1 MNNNTN
7 FLNEIKNISN
17 DINVFTPS
25 IKSDVKCKPL
35 NLLQQKT
42 ILDDISNDASS
53 ILMFFNNSYKI
64 IKQCIDNSKYLL
76 VIDRPNILISL
87 RNNIDNTYNSIN
99 LSELLEKNKKIEVN
113 TENKIIE
120 TNDFIFEVGIPTL
133 EQDYKSNDYL
143 VKAFK
148 GETKILGKLYVNEL
162 SKFVKKIT
170 IKASESEID
179 FTEDNIK
186 DKFDIIQNIETNN
199 FKDIYKFITSVRD
212 LEKEFVTLNE
222 EMVDIG
228 PELFV
233 L

>member
-17 DINVFTPS
+17 DIDVFTPS
-25 IKSDVKCKPL
+25 IKGDVKCKPL

-42 ILDDISNDASS
+42 ILDDISSEASS
-53 ILMFFNNSYKI
+53 ILIFFNNSYKI
-64 IKQCIDNSKYLL
+64 IKQCIKNSNDLL
-76 VIDRPNILISL
+76 VIDRPNILLSL
-87 RNNIDNTYNSIN
+87 RNNIDSIYNNVN
-99 LSELLEKNKKIEVN
+99 LSELLEKNKKIEIIE
-113 TENKIIE
+113 TNKIIE

-133 EQDYKSNDYL
+133 EQDYISNDYL

-148 GETKILGKLYVNEL
+148 GETRILGKLYINEL

-170 IKASESEID
+170 IKSSESEID
-179 FTEDNIK
+179 FTDDNIK
-186 DKFDIIQNIETNN
+186 DKFNIIQNIETNN
-199 FKDIYKFITSVRD
+199 FKDIYKFITNVRD
-212 LEKEFVTLNE
+212 LEKEFVTFNE

>member
-1 MNNNTN
+1 MEGD
-7 FLNEIKNISN
+7 FK
-17 DINVFTPS
+17 
-25 IKSDVKCKPL
+25 
-35 NLLQQKT
+35 
-42 ILDDISNDASS
+42 
-53 ILMFFNNSYKI
+53 
-64 IKQCIDNSKYLL
+64 L
-76 VIDRPNILISL
+76 VQ
-87 RNNIDNTYNSIN
+87 
-99 LSELLEKNKKIEVN
+99 NKE
-113 TENKIIE
+113 
-120 TNDFIFEVGIPTL
+120 G
-133 EQDYKSNDYL
+133 
-143 VKAFK
+143 
-148 GETKILGKLYVNEL
+148 
-162 SKFVKKIT
+162 KFVKKIT

>member
-1 MNNNTN
+1 
-7 FLNEIKNISN
+7 
-17 DINVFTPS
+17 
-25 IKSDVKCKPL
+25 
-35 NLLQQKT
+35 
-42 ILDDISNDASS
+42 
-53 ILMFFNNSYKI
+53 MFFNNSYKI
-64 IKQCIDNSKYLL
+64 IKQCIDNSKDLL

-99 LSELLEKNKKIEVN
+99 LSELLEKNKKIKVN

-143 VKAFK
+143 IKAFK

-170 IKASESEID
+170 IKSSASEID
-179 FTEDNIK
+179 FTTDNIK

-199 FKDIYKFITSVRD
+199 FKDIYKYITSVRD

>member
-1 MNNNTN
+1 M
-7 FLNEIKNISN
+7 I
-17 DINVFTPS
+17 
-25 IKSDVKCKPL
+25 
-35 NLLQQKT
+35 
-42 ILDDISNDASS
+42 
-53 ILMFFNNSYKI
+53 
-64 IKQCIDNSKYLL
+64 
-76 VIDRPNILISL
+76 
-87 RNNIDNTYNSIN
+87 
-99 LSELLEKNKKIEVN
+99 
-113 TENKIIE
+113 
-120 TNDFIFEVGIPTL
+120 
-133 EQDYKSNDYL
+133 
-143 VKAFK
+143 KAFK

-170 IKASESEID
+170 IKSSESEID
-179 FTEDNIK
+179 FTTDNIK